1 MSILKRKKIIAA
13 FLFLLLGLSFF
24 FDIVLGSV
32 RIPFSEALSVL
43 TGSSSG
49 NPVWNTIITEF
60 RIPKAITA
68 ILAGSALSVSG
79 LLMQTFF
86 RNPLADPFVLGIS
99 SGASF
104 GVALVVL
111 TAGSIGINLFF
122 LNGLLNKIGITIAA
136 GIGAAV
142 ILLLI
147 TFVSKKVSSNIT
159 LLIFGLMLG
168 YIIGALESI
177 LKYFSSPENLQGYVI
192 WGMGNFGNV
201 IWNDLFL
208 LIPIILFGLV
218 IAFLLSKPLNLLLL
232 GENYA
237 ISMGVNIK
245 VIRLLIV
252 VAVGILGGVITA
264 FCGPIAFIGIAV
276 PHITRKTLGEF
287 DHKILIPAV
296 CIVGS
301 ILALLCDIISQ
312 LIWHEQTIPINVV
325 TSLVGAPVVIWIIIQ
340 QRKVKHSF
348 AME

>member
-13 FLFLLLGLSFF
+13 FLFLLLGLAFF

-32 RIPFSEALSVL
+32 RIPFGDAFNIL

-122 LNGLLNKIGITIAA
+122 LNGLLNNIGITIAA

-147 TFVSKKVSSNIT
+147 TFVSRKVSNNIT

-218 IAFLLSKPLNLLLL
+218 VAFLLSKPLNLLLL

-252 VAVGILGGVITA
+252 IAVGILGGVITA

-325 TSLVGAPVVIWIIIQ
+325 TSLVGAPIVIWIIIQ